1 MDALGICAVLRL
13 PITSSRMGGTTSQ
26 CQSILVL
33 SNSPTAPHCKPAILL
48 TAPHGH
54 ILTMNPVWV
63 EEAHANVYS
72 DGALPLAQRPARVVL
87 KSRMPAPMA
96 IPTAHEWSLRSIR
109 LDGTFTLVLQH
120 LPDAR
125 RICQCELSICATF
138 RRCCTAGSC
147 RTLANQ
153 QWLSCHTAVV

>member
-120 LPDAR
+120 LLDAR
-125 RICQCELSICATF
+125 RIHKCKLSICTTL
-138 RRCCTAGSC
+138 RRCCAAGAC
-147 RTLANQ
+147 WIVAGQ
-153 QWLSCHTAVV
+153 QWLSCDATFI